1 MKRMTLDIGYA
12 LATLAYA
19 AMIFWLGS
27 RPGFGT
33 DRTDFAARLIVNLF
47 HIPLYAGYGFWVLQA
62 LSGGTGMA
70 AAAWPRVGGVL
81 TISGIV
87 AVLDEWRQQLTPGR
101 VASPSDILLD
111 LVGVAGILVI
121 CAVGAREAP
130 SS

>member
-47 HIPLYAGYGFWVLQA
+47 HIPLYAGYGFWV
-62 LSGGTGMA
+62 
-70 AAAWPRVGGVL
+70 GGVL

-87 AVLDEWRQQLTPGR
+87 AILDEWRQQLTPGR